1 VPLLLVLILV
11 LIAFGLLLVGF
22 LTSNAQLAWVSVL
35 VSVAAFIVL
44 VVDALQRRAA
54 VRAGDEV
61 RPPSD
66 DAVPG
71 ADRGVPVAPSAPR
84 AVPPGAR
91 AGGVP
96 EPFRPV
102 APRPSGALDPVTEVL
117 PVVRPDGRARIAD
130 AERTVVM
137 PVVRP
142 SGSPSAP
149 PGAPAAGPPSRESS
163 SLGVTRT
170 GAPPPD
176 ATVAVPAAGPVGD
189 DGGPPPGATGDG
201 ALDHPVT
208 AAAPAPGTAP
218 AEAAVPPVGR
228 GSSSRSPDAEPAAPP
243 DEAPAPS
250 DPGPPG
256 DPGPAGP
263 DAADG
268 PDAPPADAPPG
279 RTPEV
284 EARAPEAEEEPP
296 VEPPDADAAAL
307 VARLED
313 EVLVIDERPRYHV
326 PGCRTLPAAAVIPL
340 PAREAVELGFTPCGW
355 CTPDRSLAARH
366 APARS

>member
-1 VPLLLVLILV
+1 MPLLLVLILI
-11 LIAFGLLLVGF
+11 LIAFGLLLIGF
-22 LTSNAQLAWVSVL
+22 LTSSAQLSWVSVL

-44 VVDALQRRAA
+44 VVDGLQRRAA
-54 VRAGDEV
+54 LRAGDQA
-61 RPPSD
+61 PPPPD
-66 DAVPG
+66 DGVPVG
-71 ADRGVPVAPSAPR
+71 DRGVPVAPSAPR

-91 AGGVP
+91 PGGVP
-96 EPFRPV
+96 GPVRPV
-102 APRPSGALDPVTEVL
+102 GPRPPGALDPATEVL

-149 PGAPAAGPPSRESS
+149 PGAPAAGTPSRESS
-163 SLGVTRT
+163 SLSVTKT

-176 ATVAVPAAGPVGD
+176 ATVVVPAAAPVGND
-189 DGGPPPGATGDG
+189 DGPPPGATRDG
-201 ALDHPVT
+201 SPDD
-208 AAAPAPGTAP
+208 PAPGTAP
-218 AEAAVPPVGR
+218 AEAAVPPIAR
-228 GSSSRSPDAEPAAPP
+228 GSSSRPPDAEPAAPP

-250 DPGPPG
+250 DPGPPRV
-256 DPGPAGP
+256 

-268 PDAPPADAPPG
+268 PDAPPV

-284 EARAPEAEEEPP
+284 ETRAPEAEEEPP

-340 PAREAVELGFTPCGW
+340 PAREAVELGFSPCGW

>member
-1 VPLLLVLILV
+1 MPLLLVLILV

-189 DGGPPPGATGDG
+189 DGGPPPGATRDG
-201 ALDHPVT
+201 APDDPAT
-208 AAAPAPGTAP
+208 ATASAPGTAP

-250 DPGPPG
+250 DTGPPG

-263 DAADG
+263 DATDG